1 VRGAYPYPTLFGDID
16 VEITAV
22 TVDGAELPYRMVS
35 TVERTVALDQADRAV
50 WGTATLRL
58 SATLPDSEIT
68 EGPWADVL
76 CVAVL
81 SESATNVRNTA
92 RLKRAADG
100 KWHGTIDL
108 ERSRHL
114 SRASLSLVVV
124 GTVDDVPGR
133 VLGSTRREWFVDLRA
148 DVPRRQ
154 RAIEIVEADFVD
166 GPHEWLRPFKEAP
179 WIVETTGDIPIVYL
193 NTAAVEG
200 LTEVLSG
207 AGSSTAEKVL
217 RDMTASQIAQDAW
230 AAMFHTAIGNL
241 EVDDDGTP
249 LIPGGW
255 HGSVL
260 RLMLPD
266 VMPGRQ
272 LDDALFDINR
282 YRVEGFGWSEL
293 QTRIQY
299 AAGRRSQIAKKLTN
313 ATRAVAQVEER
324 KER

>member
-58 SATLPDSEIT
+58 RATLPDSEIT

-100 KWHGTIDL
+100 NWHGTIDL
-108 ERSRHL
+108 ERSQHL
-114 SRASLSLVVV
+114 SRATLSLVVV
-124 GTVDDVPGR
+124 GTVNDVAGR
-133 VLGSTRREWFVDLRA
+133 VLGSTSREWFVDLKA
-148 DVPRRQ
+148 ETPRRQ

-179 WIVETTGDIPIVYL
+179 WIVETTGDIPIVFL

-230 AAMFHTAIGNL
+230 TAMFHTAIGNL

-249 LIPGGW
+249 LMPGGW
-255 HGSVL
+255 QGRVL

-272 LDDALFDINR
+272 LGDALFDINQ

-293 QTRIQY
+293 QTRVQY

-313 ATRAVAQVEER
+313 ATRAIAQVEESKGR
-324 KER
+324 